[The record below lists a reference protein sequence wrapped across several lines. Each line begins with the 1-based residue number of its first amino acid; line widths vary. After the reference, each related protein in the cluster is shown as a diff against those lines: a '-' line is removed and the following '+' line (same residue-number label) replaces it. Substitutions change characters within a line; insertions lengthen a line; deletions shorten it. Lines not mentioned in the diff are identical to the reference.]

1 MEPLVIVLFATF
13 LILLMMGVPVA
24 YSLGMSSMV
33 YLLGAEID
41 LFAIPQ
47 QMYGGID
54 NFVLLCI
61 PGFVLAGNLMN
72 VGGITQRIVDF
83 ANAILGH
90 IRGGLGLANV
100 GSSMIF
106 AGISGTAVA
115 DTASVGGIMIPAMEK
130 SGYDTDFSC
139 AVTAASSTI
148 GPIIPPSVPMIIAGT
163 LTGISVGKLFVAGV
177 IPGVLIGIFQMSVV
191 YIISKKRNYPKQE
204 RKSIRVMAR
213 AFVDSF
219 WAILMTV
226 IILVGILGGTFTPTE
241 ASIIAV
247 IYALV
252 IGIFVYKE
260 LKLKMIPKILAES
273 ARSAASILMLVG
285 FANIFAWILASEQ
298 IPQMI
303 ATAILG
309 ISTNKIVVLL
319 LINLLLLFVGMFM
332 ETISALVILFPVL
345 LAVTRTLGIPD
356 IQFAVMAVLNL
367 IIGLVTPPVGVCLF
381 VSSNIGKISLGKISK
396 AIMPFLGANL
406 VVLLLVTFYEPIT
419 MWLPSLLNL

>member
-1 MEPLVIVLFATF
+1 MSNLVIILFVSFLVL
-13 LILLMMGVPVA
+13 LLMGVPVA
-24 YSLGMSSMV
+24 YA
-33 YLLGAEID
+33 LGASSLFYLVGAGID

-47 QMYGGID
+47 KMYAGMD
-54 NFVLLCI
+54 SFVLLCI

-83 ANAILGH
+83 ANSFLGH
-90 IRGGLGLANV
+90 IRGGLGLANI
-100 GSSMIF
+100 GSSMVF

-115 DTASVGGIMIPAMEK
+115 DTASVGGIMIPAMQK
-130 SGYDTDFSC
+130 SGYDAEFSC

-163 LTGISVGKLFVAGV
+163 LTGISVGKLFIASMV
-177 IPGVLIGIFQMSVV
+177 PGILIGMFQMIVCYYLSC
-191 YIISKKRNYPKQE
+191 KRKYPKEE
-204 RKSIRVMAR
+204 RKSFKV
-213 AFVDSF
+213 VKDSFLSAF
-219 WAILMTV
+219 WAILMTI
-226 IILVGILGGTFTPTE
+226 IILVGILGGIFTPTE

-247 IYALV
+247 IYAMV

-260 LKLKMIPKILAES
+260 LKISMLPKIFAES
-273 ARSAASILMLVG
+273 ACSAASILILVG
-285 FANIFAWILASEQ
+285 FANVFAWILASEQ

-303 ATAILG
+303 AELILN
-309 ISTNKIVVLL
+309 ISTNKIIVLL

-345 LAVTRTLGIPD
+345 LVITRQLGIND

-381 VSSNIGKISLGKISK
+381 VASNIGKISLAKISR
-396 AIMPFLGANL
+396 AICPFLIANL
-406 VVLLLVTFYEPIT
+406 IVLLLVTFVEPIT
-419 MWLPSLLNL
+419 LWLPSMFS

>member
-1 MEPLVIVLFATF
+1 MEPLVIVLFVTF
-13 LILLMMGVPVA
+13 LVLLMMGVPVA

-33 YLLGAEID
+33 YLLGAGID

-47 QMYGGID
+47 KMYGGID
-54 NFVLLCI
+54 SFVLLCI

-72 VGGITQRIVDF
+72 VGGITQRIVNF
-83 ANAILGH
+83 ANAVLGH
-90 IRGGLGLANV
+90 ITGGLGLANV
-100 GSSMIF
+100 ASSMVF

-130 SGYDTDFSC
+130 SGYDTDFAC

-163 LTGISVGKLFVAGV
+163 LTGISVGKLFIAGL
-177 IPGVLIGIFQMSVV
+177 IPGILIGIMQMAVV
-191 YIISKKRNYPKQE
+191 YIISKKRKYPKEE
-204 RKSIRVMAR
+204 RKSIKVMGK
-213 AFVDSF
+213 AFVDAF
-219 WAILMTV
+219 WAILMTI
-226 IILVGILGGTFTPTE
+226 IILVGILGGVFTPTE
-241 ASIIAV
+241 AAIIAV

-260 LKLKMIPKILAES
+260 LKIKMLPKILAES
-273 ARSAASILMLVG
+273 ARSSAAILMLVG
-285 FANIFAWILASEQ
+285 FANVFAWILASEQ

-303 ATAILG
+303 ANGILG

-345 LAVTRTLGIPD
+345 LAVTRTLGVPD

-381 VSSNIGKISLGKISK
+381 VSSNIGKISLSKISK
-396 AIMPFLGANL
+396 AIMPFLCANM
-406 VVLLLVTFYEPIT
+406 VVLLLVTFFEPIT
-419 MWLPSLLNL
+419 MWLPKLMGL